1 MNLGNLELTPCCH
14 NKYEQIEMEKEMFLK
29 KLKPIGSVLIL
40 GLVSSASYA
49 HDPIFGQG
57 PHVLFKDGFE
67 VATELHTAKRGDELE
82 NAYDLEVKYGITGDW
97 AMGIDIP
104 YEIKA
109 GNGQTA
115 MGLGDSSIFT
125 KYRFWRKDSK
135 GLQESTAIS
144 LKVISNSGNENAS
157 PALGSGTTDNVV
169 GLSYGY
175 EGRTWYRWASI
186 RHRQNGTTTAGLKR
200 GNKTL
205 VDFVVGIR
213 PILTKY
219 TEPDMVYLLELNG
232 ELGDSAKK
240 NGNTLANTGG
250 DEWFI
255 SPGFMWTV
263 KNFAV
268 RGGVQL
274 PVSSNL
280 NGTQDKSDY
289 RMKLSFEWHL

>member
-1 MNLGNLELTPCCH
+1 
-14 NKYEQIEMEKEMFLK
+14 MFLK
-29 KLKPIGSVLIL
+29 KLKPMSTLLAL
-40 GLVSSASYA
+40 GLVSSPVLA

-57 PHVLFKDGFE
+57 PHVLFKDGVE
-67 VATELHTAKRGDELE
+67 VATEFHSSKKGDELE
-82 NAYDLEVKYGITGDW
+82 NEFGLELKYGITGDW
-97 AMGIDIP
+97 AMGIELP

-109 GNGQTA
+109 EGGTVSS
-115 MGLGDSSIFT
+115 GLGDSAVFT
-125 KYRFWRKDSK
+125 KYRFWRKDTK
-135 GLQESTAIS
+135 GLQESAAIS
-144 LKVISNSGNENAS
+144 LKIISDTGDSAKS
-157 PALGSGTTDNVV
+157 PALGSGTTDSVV

-175 EGRTWYRWASI
+175 EGRTWYRWASV
-186 RHRQNGTTTAGLKR
+186 RHRQNGTTSAGLKR
-200 GNKTL
+200 GSKTL

-213 PILTKY
+213 PTLTSY

-232 ELGDSAKK
+232 ELGERATL
-240 NGNTLANTGG
+240 NGTTVANSGG

-255 SPGFMWTV
+255 SPGFMWTI

-280 NGTQDKSDY
+280 NGIQDKSDY

>member
-1 MNLGNLELTPCCH
+1 
-14 NKYEQIEMEKEMFLK
+14 MFLK
-29 KLKPIGSVLIL
+29 KLKPVSSILIL
-40 GLVSSASYA
+40 GLMSSTSYA

-67 VATELHTAKRGDELE
+67 VATEFHSSKKGDELE
-82 NAYDLEVKYGITGDW
+82 NEYGLEVKYGITGDW
-97 AMGIDIP
+97 AIGVDLP
-104 YEIKA
+104 YAVKA
-109 GNGQTA
+109 GGGKSSS
-115 MGLGDSSIFT
+115 GLGDSAIFT
-125 KYRFWRKDSK
+125 KYRFWRRDTL

-144 LKVISNSGNENAS
+144 LKVIGQSGNENAS
-157 PALGSGTTDNVV
+157 PSLGTGTTDSVI

-175 EGRTWYRWASI
+175 EGRTWYRWASV
-186 RHRQNGTTTAGLKR
+186 RHRQNGTTNAGLKR
-200 GNKTL
+200 GSKTL

-213 PILTKY
+213 PTLTKY

-232 ELGDSAKK
+232 ELGDRAKL

-255 SPGFMWTV
+255 SPGFMWTM

-274 PVSSNL
+274 PISSDL